1 MQRIMLAVL
10 VASIAATGAAEAQ
23 RQQRPAHLPSRFFI
37 NGHSVAAFGTSVTP
51 QGRDAL
57 KTSTG
62 LGGGIQ
68 VGYAITPRLTAYA
81 GYEIAKQPVDVF
93 GLEGDFGL
101 SHLEAGAHL
110 SFPIKRSR
118 VLPYV
123 GAWVGRR
130 SLTST
135 LDDFQAGTSEDFSL
149 SGMAIGVSGGM
160 QYFVSPTLALDGGVS
175 LGMGKFGNVKID
187 HIKQI
192 MPEMNNSTTARIQFG
207 ANWYP

>member
-1 MQRIMLAVL
+1 MQRIILAVL
-10 VASIAATGAAEAQ
+10 VASIGTVGTARAQ
-23 RQQRPAHLPSRFFI
+23 RPQSTHLPSRFFV

-51 QGRDAL
+51 QGWDAL

-62 LGGGIQ
+62 LGGGVQ

-81 GYEIAKQPVDVF
+81 GYEIAKQAVDVV

-110 SFPIKRSR
+110 SFPVKQSR
-118 VLPYV
+118 VMPYV

-130 SLTST
+130 SLSST
-135 LDDFQAGTSEDFSL
+135 LDDFDTGTSQDFSL
-149 SGMAIGVSGGM
+149 SGLAAGVSGGM
-160 QYFVSPTLALDGGVS
+160 QYFVSPVLALDGGVS

-187 HIKQI
+187 HQNQV
-192 MPEMNNSTTARIQFG
+192 MPEMNNSTTMRLQFG

>member
-1 MQRIMLAVL
+1 MQRIILAVL
-10 VASIAATGAAEAQ
+10 VASIGTLGTAQAQ
-23 RQQRPAHLPSRFFI
+23 RPQPTHLPSRFFI

-51 QGRDAL
+51 QGWDAL

-62 LGGGIQ
+62 LGGGMQ

-101 SHLEAGAHL
+101 THLEAGAHL
-110 SFPIKRSR
+110 SFPVKHSR
-118 VLPYV
+118 IMPYV

-130 SLTST
+130 SLSST
-135 LDDFQAGTSEDFSL
+135 LDDFDTGTSQDFSL
-149 SGMAIGVSGGM
+149 SGLAAGVSGGM
-160 QYFVSPTLALDGGVS
+160 QYFVSPVLALDGGLS
-175 LGMGKFGNVKID
+175 LGTGKFGNVKID
-187 HIKQI
+187 QQNQL
-192 MPEMNNSTTARIQFG
+192 MPEMNNSTTMRLQFG

>member
-1 MQRIMLAVL
+1 MQRIILAVL
-10 VASIAATGAAEAQ
+10 VASIGTVASAQAQ
-23 RQQRPAHLPSRFFI
+23 RAHTTRLPSRFFI

-51 QGRDAL
+51 EGFDPL

-62 LGGGIQ
+62 LGGGVQI
-68 VGYAITPRLTAYA
+68 GYAITPRLTAYA
-81 GYEIAKQPVDVF
+81 GYEIAKQPVDMF

-110 SFPIKRSR
+110 SFPVKNSR
-118 VLPYV
+118 LSPYV

-135 LDDFQAGTSEDFSL
+135 LDDLDNGTSQDFSL
-149 SGMAIGVSGGM
+149 SGMAAGVSGGM
-160 QYFVSPTLALDGGVS
+160 QYFLTPALALDGGVS

-187 HIKQI
+187 HVRQI
-192 MPEMNNSTTARIQFG
+192 MPEMRNSTTMRVQFG
-207 ANWYP
+207 ASWHP

>member
-1 MQRIMLAVL
+1 MQRIILAVL
-10 VASIAATGAAEAQ
+10 VATIGTVGTAQAQ
-23 RQQRPAHLPSRFFI
+23 RPQSTPLPSRFFI

-51 QGRDAL
+51 QGWDAL

-62 LGGGIQ
+62 LGGGVQ

-81 GYEIAKQPVDVF
+81 GYEIAKQAVDVV

-110 SFPIKRSR
+110 SFPVKQSR
-118 VLPYV
+118 IMPYV

-130 SLTST
+130 SLSST
-135 LDDFQAGTSEDFSL
+135 LDDFDTGTSQDFSL
-149 SGMAIGVSGGM
+149 SGLAAGVSGGM
-160 QYFVSPTLALDGGVS
+160 QYFVSPVLALDGGVS

-187 HIKQI
+187 HQNQL
-192 MPEMNNSTTARIQFG
+192 MPEMNNSTTMRLQFG

>member
-1 MQRIMLAVL
+1 MQRMILGVL
-10 VASIAATGAAEAQ
+10 VASLGTVASAQAQ
-23 RQQRPAHLPSRFFI
+23 RPQSTRLPSRFYI
-37 NGHSVAAFGTSVTP
+37 NGHSVAAFGTSVVP
-51 QGRDAL
+51 QGWDAL

-101 SHLEAGAHL
+101 THLEAGAHF
-110 SFPIKRSR
+110 SFPVKRSR
-118 VLPYV
+118 ILPYV

-130 SLTST
+130 SLSST
-135 LDDFQAGTSEDFSL
+135 LDDFEAGTSQDFSL
-149 SGMAIGVSGGM
+149 SGMALGLSGGL

-175 LGMGKFGNVKID
+175 VGMGKFGNVKID
-187 HIKQI
+187 HQKQV
-192 MPEMNNSTTARIQFG
+192 MPEMNNSTTARVQFG
-207 ANWYP
+207 ASWHP

>member
-1 MQRIMLAVL
+1 MQRIILAVL
-10 VASIAATGAAEAQ
+10 VASIGTVASAQAQ
-23 RQQRPAHLPSRFFI
+23 RPHTTRLPSRFFI

-51 QGRDAL
+51 EGWDAL

-62 LGGGIQ
+62 LGGGVQI
-68 VGYAITPRLTAYA
+68 GYAITPRLTAYA
-81 GYEIAKQPVDVF
+81 GYEIAKQPVDMF

-110 SFPIKRSR
+110 SFPVKNSR
-118 VLPYV
+118 LSPYV

-135 LDDFQAGTSEDFSL
+135 LDDLDNGTSQDFSL
-149 SGMAIGVSGGM
+149 SGMAAGVSGGM
-160 QYFVSPTLALDGGVS
+160 QYFLTPALALDGGVS

-187 HIKQI
+187 HQRQI
-192 MPEMNNSTTARIQFG
+192 MPPIGNSTTMRVQFG
-207 ANWYP
+207 ASWHP